1 MALSHA
7 TTHDAPDSLSSHVA
21 LHLCCQQE
29 TRIEDYPLA
38 LSIESRI
45 PVYSGA
51 GALKHAESLA
61 GRRTLL
67 EEWHRCLLD
76 GPGVLVIQGMYADT
90 RVVDAATRCFKTIIE
105 EERAQ
110 AGEGDH
116 FAPAGSNDRIWSAL
130 QKHGERD
137 PGGFL
142 DYYDNPLLAL
152 VSEAWLGPGYQL
164 TAQVNVVKPGG
175 KSQSPH
181 RDYHLGFQHPDVVER
196 YPLAMQHASQLLTL
210 QGAVAHSDMP
220 IETGPTQLLPYSQ
233 RYREGY
239 LAYRDPAL
247 QRYFRDHFVQLALA
261 KGDGVFFSPALF
273 HAAGENRTDNRRR
286 VANLLQISSAFG
298 RAMETVDTRR
308 LIEVC
313 YYALAER
320 VATFGLA
327 DPRTCACLAAL
338 AEAYPFPTN
347 LDRTPPLDGMA
358 PESQHQ
364 LLERAL
370 KETWPLDQLCQA
382 LERQGE
388 ARQA

>member
-1 MALSHA
+1 MTVLCA
-7 TTHDAPDSLSSHVA
+7 TTQDTPGSVSPHEAFQ
-21 LHLCCQQE
+21 LCCQQE
-29 TRIEDYPLA
+29 TRGEDYPLA
-38 LSIESRI
+38 SRIASRI
-45 PVYSGA
+45 PVYSGIA
-51 GALKHAESLA
+51 ALEHARSSA
-61 GRRTLL
+61 GRKALL
-67 EEWHRCLLD
+67 DEWHRGLLE
-76 GPGVLVIQGMYADT
+76 GPGVLVIQGMYADI
-90 RVVDAATRCFKTIIE
+90 RVVDAATRCFEKIIE

-110 AGEGDH
+110 EGEGDH
-116 FAPAGSNDRIWSAL
+116 FAPAGSNDRIWNAF
-130 QKHGERD
+130 QKHAERD

-175 KSQSPH
+175 KPQSPH

-196 YPLAMQHASQLLTL
+196 YPLSMQHASQLLTL

-239 LAYRDPAL
+239 LAYRDPVL
-247 QRYFRDHFVQLALA
+247 QRYFHDHFVQLALA

-308 LIEVC
+308 LVQVC

-327 DPRTCACLAAL
+327 DPRTRACIAAL

-358 PESQHQ
+358 PESQCQ

-370 KETWPLDQLCQA
+370 REAWPLDQLCQA
-382 LERQGE
+382 LARQDE
-388 ARQA
+388 ARQV

>member
-1 MALSHA
+1 MTPLHA
-7 TTHDAPDSLSSHVA
+7 TTLDAPDSLPSQEAFHR
-21 LHLCCQQE
+21 CCQQE
-29 TRIEDYPLA
+29 TRLEDYPLA
-38 LSIESRI
+38 SSIASRI

-51 GALKHAESLA
+51 ETLEHAESPT
-61 GRRTLL
+61 GRRALL
-67 EEWHRCLLD
+67 EEWHRCLLE
-76 GPGVLVIQGMYADT
+76 GPGVLVLQGMYADSG
-90 RVVDAATRCFKTIIE
+90 VVDAASHCFETIIE

-116 FAPAGSNDRIWSAL
+116 FAPAGSNDRLWNAF

-142 DYYDNPLLAL
+142 DYYANPLLAL
-152 VSEAWLGPGYQL
+152 ASEAWLGPGYQL

-175 KSQSPH
+175 KPQSPH
-181 RDYHLGFQHPDVVER
+181 RDYHLGFQSSEVVAR

-239 LAYRDPAL
+239 LAYHDPAF
-247 QRYFRDHFVQLALA
+247 QRYFRDHFVQLPLA

-273 HAAGENRTDNRRR
+273 HAAGENRTDDRRR
-286 VANLLQISSAFG
+286 MANLLQISSAFG

-308 LIEVC
+308 LVEAC
-313 YYALAER
+313 YETLAER
-320 VATFGLA
+320 VASFGLA
-327 DPRTCACLAAL
+327 DPRARACIAAL

-347 LDRTPPLDGMA
+347 LDRTPPLNGMA

-370 KETWPLDQLCQA
+370 REAWPFDRLRQA
-382 LERQGE
+382 LKGQDE